1 MSEWKN
7 FRLKEFACK
16 HCGENKIEHELID
29 KLQSLREDLGFPFVI
44 SSGPPIVTGK
54 QSKKK

>member
-7 FRLKEFACK
+7 FKLDEFKCK

-29 KLQSLREDLGFPFVI
+29 KLQSLREDLGFPFVLQAI
-44 SSGPPIVTGK
+44 DVNIT
-54 QSKKK
+54 Q

>member
-7 FRLKEFACK
+7 FRLEEFACK

-44 SSGPPIVTGK
+44 SSGYR
-54 QSKKK
+54 S